1 MAYIDKYGVEYTNDK
16 KALVRCPE
24 DFSGE
29 YIIPDSVTS
38 IGEQAFFAC
47 KGLTSVTI
55 PNSVTSIGE
64 RAFLLSGLISV
75 TIGNSV
81 NSIGKLAFNECSRL
95 DSIIVENGNTKYD
108 SRENCNAIIET
119 ATNTL
124 VVGCK
129 YTVIP
134 DSVISIGDDAFSGC
148 SGLTSINIPDCVTS
162 IGARA
167 FGYSDLTS
175 MAIGNSVTSIGECAF
190 SGCSGLAYVTI
201 GDSVISIGELAFR
214 ECWRLTSIIIPSSVT
229 SIGECAFSGCSGLTS
244 IRVED
249 GNTTYDSRNNC
260 NAIIRTATNTLILG
274 CMDTIIPGSVMNI
287 GEHAF
292 QYCSGLT
299 SITVPNS
306 VISIGDWAF
315 NTCDNLTSI
324 TIGNSVSSIGEF
336 AFSDCPKLSSVV
348 CYAPIPP
355 TLKENVFRGV
365 VYSKV
370 PLHVPTGSISN
381 YAKRDKWKDFLIN
394 AIAD

>member
-134 DSVISIGDDAFSGC
+134 DSVISIGDD
-148 SGLTSINIPDCVTS
+148 
-162 IGARA
+162 
-167 FGYSDLTS
+167 
-175 MAIGNSVTSIGECAF
+175 
-190 SGCSGLAYVTI
+190 
-201 GDSVISIGELAFR
+201 
-214 ECWRLTSIIIPSSVT
+214 
-229 SIGECAFSGCSGLTS
+229 AFSGCSGLTS

>member
-190 SGCSGLAYVTI
+190 SGCSGL
-201 GDSVISIGELAFR
+201 
-214 ECWRLTSIIIPSSVT
+214 
-229 SIGECAFSGCSGLTS
+229 TS

-274 CMDTIIPGSVMNI
+274 CMDTIIPGNVMNI